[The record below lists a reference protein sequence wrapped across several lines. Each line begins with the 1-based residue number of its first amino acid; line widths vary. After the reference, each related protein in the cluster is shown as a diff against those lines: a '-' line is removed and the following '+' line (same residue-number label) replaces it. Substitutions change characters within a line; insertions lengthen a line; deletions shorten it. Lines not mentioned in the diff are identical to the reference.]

1 MAIISFIEKV
11 CTQTA
16 VLWSYQGSDGYGG
29 MSFASPIE
37 IKCRWEETA
46 KILEDNDK
54 KEFVSKA
61 QILIPQK
68 YSFKEQDFLYLGT
81 LISIQSAADPK
92 SVEKAY
98 EVVIKETIPLIFS
111 TSAFV
116 TKAYL

>member
-1 MAIISFIEKV
+1 
-11 CTQTA
+11 
-16 VLWSYQGSDGYGG
+16 

-68 YSFKEQDFLYLGT
+68 
-81 LISIQSAADPK
+81 
-92 SVEKAY
+92 
-98 EVVIKETIPLIFS
+98 IF
-111 TSAFV
+111 V
-116 TKAYL
+116 